1 MTHAVVSQQFGM
13 SEMQQMANAFAK
25 SQFFGVKTPEQ
36 AFALMLIAQAEG
48 RHPATI
54 AQEYDV
60 IQGRP
65 ALKSMSALARFQ
77 TAGGTIQ
84 WTERTDKRCAAV
96 FSHPQGGE
104 LEVSWDWTRAS
115 AAGLTGKDNWK
126 KFPAQ
131 MLSARVVAE
140 GVRAVF
146 PACLNGFYLAEEVKD
161 FDPPRGRIQNQ
172 EPSAPIEPEQVQM
185 ADPVR
190 VERLMAAIAALNV
203 SEDEIDEVLA
213 GEKVLEMTY
222 PTFVKMSEL
231 YKLHAAKQEPKE
243 GAE

>member
-1 MTHAVVSQQFGM
+1 MSQVQVVNQQFGM
-13 SEMQQMANAFAK
+13 SEMQQMAKAFAA
-25 SQFFGVKTPEQ
+25 SQFFGVKTQEQ

-65 ALKSMSALARFQ
+65 ALKSLSALARFQ

-84 WTERTDKRCAAV
+84 WTERTDKRCAAI

-104 LEVSWDWTRAS
+104 LEVCWDWARAS

-161 FDPPRGRIQNQ
+161 FEPRKPSQIQSQ
-172 EPSAPIEPEQVQM
+172 APIVETESIQM
-185 ADPVR
+185 ADQVR
-190 VERLMAAIAALNV
+190 VERLMTAIAALEIP
-203 SEDEIDEVLA
+203 EDEIDAALN

-222 PTFVKMSEL
+222 QTFLAVGEL
-231 YKLHAAKQEPKE
+231 YKKYAPKE
-243 GAE
+243 GAD